1 MAGPAKR
8 VIYVYRGL
16 GALEENNKVLMSQL
30 LRFANTQIHSV
41 QFISPEETIEG
52 ECKRQCVNHLIS
64 EHIVSNFMSRLLM
77 EVCCFL

>member
-30 LRFANTQIHSV
+30 LRFVNTQIHSV
-41 QFISPEETIEG
+41 QFISSEETIEG
-52 ECKRQCVNHLIS
+52 ECRKTVCKS
-64 EHIVSNFMSRLLM
+64 FNFRAYCQQFHEQTANDSLY
-77 EVCCFL
+77 

>member
-30 LRFANTQIHSV
+30 QRFVNTKIHSV
-41 QFISPEETIEG
+41 QFISPEETMKG
-52 ECKRQCVNHLIS
+52 ECR
-64 EHIVSNFMSRLLM
+64 
-77 EVCCFL
+77 

>member
-30 LRFANTQIHSV
+30 QRFVNTKIHSV
-41 QFISPEETIEG
+41 QFISPEETIKG
-52 ECKRQCVNHLIS
+52 ECRS
-64 EHIVSNFMSRLLM
+64 FNFRAYCQQFHVQTAKDSL
-77 EVCCFL
+77 